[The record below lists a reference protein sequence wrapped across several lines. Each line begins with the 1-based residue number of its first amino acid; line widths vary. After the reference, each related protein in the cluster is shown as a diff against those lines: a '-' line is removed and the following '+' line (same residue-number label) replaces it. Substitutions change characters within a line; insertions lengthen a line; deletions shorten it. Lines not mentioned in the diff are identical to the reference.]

1 LNVKLVTRQAYSK
14 APAFEKK
21 EIGQGG
27 IPVDGFIDRFV
38 HQANLSIYRRQL
50 AQTTDATRRR
60 QLLQLLA
67 EEERKE
73 ADHDRPERAA

>member
-1 LNVKLVTRQAYSK
+1 
-14 APAFEKK
+14 
-21 EIGQGG
+21 
-27 IPVDGFIDRFV
+27 VDGFIDRFV